1 MITIKKVTVSDCKDL
16 EKIAKITFSETFLE
30 HNTTEN
36 LNNYLLEN
44 ITFDHLKAQI
54 ENRNSLFYIATINDA
69 IVGYLKIN
77 FAPAQTELQD
87 KTALEIERIYVL
99 KEYQNQKIGQ
109 VFIDKSLSIATE
121 MDLKYIFLG
130 VWEHNLN
137 AIRFYK
143 KNKFEIFDT
152 HFFSIG
158 ADIQTDYLMKKIL

>member
-1 MITIKKVTVSDCKDL
+1 MIVIKKVTVSDCKDL
-16 EKIAKITFSETFLE
+16 EKIARTTFSETFLE

-36 LNNYLLEN
+36 LNNYLQEN
-44 ITFDHLKAQI
+44 ITFDHLKSQI
-54 ENRNSLFYIATINDA
+54 ENRNSLFYIAMLNVE

-77 FAPAQTELQD
+77 FAQAQTELQD

-99 KEYQNQKIGQ
+99 KKYQNQKIGQ
-109 VFIDKSLSIATE
+109 VFIEKSISIAIK
-121 MDLKYIFLG
+121 MNIKYIFLG

-158 ADIQTDYLMKKIL
+158 ADIQTDYLMKKNL

>member
-1 MITIKKVTVSDCKDL
+1 MIVIKKVTVSDCKDL
-16 EKIAKITFSETFLE
+16 EKIARTTFSETFLE

-36 LNNYLLEN
+36 LNNYLQEN
-44 ITFDHLKAQI
+44 ITFDHLKSQI
-54 ENRNSLFYIATINDA
+54 ENRNSLFYIAMLNVE

-77 FAPAQTELQD
+77 FAQAQTELQD

-99 KEYQNQKIGQ
+99 KKYQNQKIGQ
-109 VFIDKSLSIATE
+109 VFIEKSKSIAIK
-121 MDLKYIFLG
+121 MNIKYIFLG

-158 ADIQTDYLMKKIL
+158 ADIQTDYLMKKNL